1 MAKRAEPLSK
11 ERGALE
17 ESTRQALAGL
27 GVTDEN
33 AMQQIISQAHGKPPL
48 AAPPVQ
54 PISSPPA
61 PRIPSPLPSEDS
73 MTHELL
79 EQVLDLPLTL
89 LEPGPDQP
97 RINVEPDSELLES
110 IRVLGVKTP
119 IHVRPSTQ
127 EGRYHIIAGERRW
140 RACQLLGKA
149 TIPAIIRNESIQT
162 SAAEALIDN
171 LLRKDL
177 TGYEEARGYQNLIT
191 RFGFQKS
198 DLAQRLGC
206 DKSRIT
212 RALQVLELPQHIL
225 DLTLGPQSHMTL
237 THVQELLPLRANLA
251 KLQRVAKL
259 AVDGGWTSNRIREEV
274 TRVPRT
280 NEGAQSVR
288 FSAKGK
294 DGPFTLIIKFHP
306 NRINDLDLIEEK
318 LIEVQERLQ
327 RIREHE

>member
-1 MAKRAEPLSK
+1 MAKRAAPLSK

-27 GVTDEN
+27 GVTDED
-33 AMQQIISQAHGKPPL
+33 AMEQIISQAHTKPPL
-48 AAPPVQ
+48 TTPPTQPVPAPP
-54 PISSPPA
+54 SPPIA
-61 PRIPSPLPSEDS
+61 SSSSLDSS
-73 MTHELL
+73 MTHEFL
-79 EQVLDLPLTL
+79 EHVVDIPITL

-119 IHVRPSTQ
+119 IHVRPAAE
-127 EGRYHIIAGERRW
+127 EGRYHIVAGERRW

-149 TIPAIIRNESIQT
+149 TIPAIIRHESIQT

-237 THVQELLPLRANLA
+237 THVQELLPLRTNPA

-288 FSAKGK
+288 FSAKGA

-306 NRINDLDLIEEK
+306 NRINDLHLIEEK
-318 LIEVQERLQ
+318 LKEVQERLQ
-327 RIREHE
+327 RVREQE